1 MYCMTLIDLVAL
13 LKMHYMWEKLCVFV
27 RKMMAELFPSLE
39 QELTNFEVFGIQID
53 TTYVSSMYYTHIMEF
68 LQF

>member
-1 MYCMTLIDLVAL
+1 MEFL
-13 LKMHYMWEKLCVFV
+13 LSNWQKLCSSVV

-53 TTYVSSMYYTHIMEF
+53 TTYVEAVIGRR
-68 LQF
+68 

>member
-1 MYCMTLIDLVAL
+1 MRFVTFFKLVKL
-13 LKMHYMWEKLCVFV
+13 LFCAVV

-53 TTYVSSMYYTHIMEF
+53 TT
-68 LQF
+68 